1 MEENLQK
8 YLLFICC
15 QLFLLETLFL
25 GLGGFLRGV
34 GGLESE
40 CIGKSERTL
49 SLESLVNLGLDRDI
63 MKS

>member
-1 MEENLQK
+1 MISGGKSPK

-25 GLGGFLRGV
+25 GV
-34 GGLESE
+34 GGSTHSESE
-40 CIGKSERTL
+40 SIGRSEKTL
-49 SLESLVNLGLDRDI
+49 PLESLVNLGLDRDI